1 VPVEVTTRLVKF
13 ATPLLSVTVVVL
25 PELKLDCGLPD
36 LMDITTDPKAVVTT
50 LPFVSSTDT
59 ATPGMALPCTPGPG
73 IAGVKA
79 ILLAVPAT
87 IETADDAG
95 AAVSELP
102 PAVRV

>member
-1 VPVEVTTRLVKF
+1 
-13 ATPLLSVTVVVL
+13 
-25 PELKLDCGLPD
+25 
-36 LMDITTDPKAVVTT
+36 MDITTDPKAAVTT

-59 ATPGMALPCTPGPG
+59 ATFEMVLPATPGPG
-73 IAGVKA
+73 LAGVKA
-79 ILLAVPAT
+79 SWVAVPAT